1 MRTPCGL
8 YLARFKGN
16 ISKVGVAIDV
26 LEGRK
31 EECSLFDVLEGGST
45 RTARFAVWRAVI
57 GLGGGGKRNLD
68 VLAGSEPVT

>member
-1 MRTPCGL
+1 MRTPRGL

-16 ISKVGVAIDV
+16 IFKVGVDV

-31 EECSLFDVLEGGST
+31 EECLLFDVLEGGST

-57 GLGGGGKRNLD
+57 GLGEGGKRRWRNLD
-68 VLAGSEPVT
+68 GSEPVT